1 MTVSQRI
8 FEIMKERNISQAQLS
23 KNTGISPSTI
33 SDWKKKN
40 TSPSSDKLSV
50 IADFLEVSVEYLLG
64 IGDTP
69 TSNNVVTGSSNTIQN
84 GNNNVIELRAEGALT
99 INNPA
104 VAEAYESLT
113 EREKLSV
120 QMFILDTAE
129 AKKKEKE
136 KKD

>member
-8 FEIMKERNISQAQLS
+8 FDTAKEKRISLTNLS
-23 KNTGISPSTI
+23 RETGIPVPTLSS
-33 SDWKKKN
+33 WKQRN
-40 TSPSSDKLSV
+40 TCPSSDKLAV
-50 IADFLEVSVEYLLG
+50 IAECLEVSVEYLLG
-64 IGDTP
+64 IGDAP
-69 TSNNVVTGSSNTIQN
+69 TSNNVVAGSSNTIQN
-84 GNNNVIELRAEGALT
+84 GNNNIIELRAEGALT

-129 AKKKEKE
+129 AKKKKSEA
-136 KKD
+136 